1 MQFKLGNNV
10 ITINPWNRK
19 NMPWR
24 ILLICVAVAWMIWG
38 VIIFKEGRE
47 IDARIQ
53 AQQQEELTRQA
64 IERRKSLYEQQAQE
78 QRRIQTG
85 SQNIM
90 DTLPGGE
97 L

>member
-10 ITINPWNRK
+10 VTINPWNRK
-19 NMPWR
+19 NTPWR
-24 ILLICVAVAWMIWG
+24 ILLICVGIAWMIWG

-53 AQQQEELTRQA
+53 AQQQEEVTRQA
-64 IERRKSLYEQQAQE
+64 IERRKAAYAQQELE